1 MLIANIVNGTEVDN
15 EMEKNLVDLII
26 ELKKGCMENENQ
38 IRTLCN
44 ISLAEYKAILE
55 IETTE
60 RITCNVLSE
69 KMGLS
74 VSRGSRIIDNLVRK
88 GYLLRMENPEDRRS
102 FVLSLSSKG
111 AEIKKQIEQER
122 NNCEYRLRKNLSTR
136 EVELIKKGLE
146 IIAKA
151 FNQKYQ

>member
-1 MLIANIVNGTEVDN
+1 
-15 EMEKNLVDLII
+15 MEKNLVDLII

-60 RITCNVLSE
+60 TITCNVLSE

-74 VSRGSRIIDNLVRK
+74 ISRGSRIIDSLVRK

-111 AEIKKQIEQER
+111 TEIKKQIEQER
-122 NNCEYRLRKNLSTR
+122 NNYEYRIRKNLSVR
-136 EVELIKKGLE
+136 EVKLIKEGLE
-146 IIAKA
+146 LIAKA
-151 FNQKYQ
+151 FNQQ

>member
-1 MLIANIVNGTEVDN
+1 
-15 EMEKNLVDLII
+15 MEKNIVDLII
-26 ELKKGCMENENQ
+26 ELKKGCMEDEKQ

-60 RITCNVLSE
+60 RITCNVLSK

-74 VSRGSRIIDNLVRK
+74 FSRGSRIIDSLVRK
-88 GYLLRMENPEDRRS
+88 RYLSRMENPEDRRS
-102 FVLSLSSKG
+102 FILSLSSKG

-122 NNCEYRLRKNLSTR
+122 NNCEYRLRKNLSAR
-136 EVELIKKGLE
+136 EVELIKEGLE
-146 IIAKA
+146 LIAKV
-151 FNQKYQ
+151 FNQ

>member
-1 MLIANIVNGTEVDN
+1 MLIANFVNGTGVDN
-15 EMEKNLVDLII
+15 KMEKKLVDLII
-26 ELKKGCMENENQ
+26 ELKKGCIEDEKQ

-44 ISLAEYKAILE
+44 VSLAEYKAVLE
-55 IETTE
+55 IEKKE

-74 VSRGSRIIDNLVRK
+74 VSRGSRIIDSLVKK

-122 NNCEYRLRKNLSTR
+122 NNFEYRLRKNLSVR
-136 EVELIKKGLE
+136 EIKLIKKGLE
-146 IIAKA
+146 LITKV
-151 FNQKYQ
+151 FNQQ

>member
-1 MLIANIVNGTEVDN
+1 MLTANIVNSTEVDN

-26 ELKKGCMENENQ
+26 ELKKGCMEDEKQ

-44 ISLAEYKAILE
+44 VSLAEYKGIME

-74 VSRGSRIIDNLVRK
+74 VSRGSRIIDSLVRK
-88 GYLLRMENPEDRRS
+88 RYLLRMTNPEDRRS

-111 AEIKKQIEQER
+111 AEIKKKIEQER
-122 NNCEYRLRKNLSTR
+122 NNCEYRLRKNLSAG
-136 EVELIKKGLE
+136 EVELIKEGLE
-146 IIAKA
+146 LIAKV
-151 FNQKYQ
+151 FNQQ

>member
-1 MLIANIVNGTEVDN
+1 
-15 EMEKNLVDLII
+15 MEDEK
-26 ELKKGCMENENQ
+26 Q

-60 RITCNVLSE
+60 RITCNVLSK

-74 VSRGSRIIDNLVRK
+74 FSRGSRIIDSLVRK
-88 GYLLRMENPEDRRS
+88 RYLSRMENPEDRRS
-102 FVLSLSSKG
+102 FILSLSSKG

-122 NNCEYRLRKNLSTR
+122 NNCEYRLRKNLSAR
-136 EVELIKKGLE
+136 EVELIKEGLE
-146 IIAKA
+146 LIAKV
-151 FNQKYQ
+151 FNQ

>member
-15 EMEKNLVDLII
+15 KMEKNLVDLII
-26 ELKKGCMENENQ
+26 ELKKGCMEDEKQ

-44 ISLAEYKAILE
+44 VSLAEYKAVLE
-55 IETTE
+55 INITE

-74 VSRGSRIIDNLVRK
+74 VSRGSRIIDGLVRK

-111 AEIKKQIEQER
+111 AEVKKQIEQER
-122 NNCEYRLRKNLSTR
+122 NNCEYRLRKNLSVG
-136 EVELIKKGLE
+136 EVELIKEGLE
-146 IIAKA
+146 LIAKV
-151 FNQKYQ
+151 FNQQ

>member
-1 MLIANIVNGTEVDN
+1 
-15 EMEKNLVDLII
+15 MERNLVDLII
-26 ELKKGCMENENQ
+26 ELKKGYMEDENQ

-44 ISLAEYKAILE
+44 ISLAEYKAILK

-60 RITCNVLSE
+60 RTTCNVLSE

-88 GYLLRMENPEDRRS
+88 GYLLRMGNPEDRRS

-146 IIAKA
+146 LIAKA

>member
-1 MLIANIVNGTEVDN
+1 MANIVNSTEVDN
-15 EMEKNLVDLII
+15 KMEKNLVDLIL
-26 ELKKGCMENENQ
+26 ELKKGCMEDENQ

-74 VSRGSRIIDNLVRK
+74 VSRGSRIIDSLVRK
-88 GYLLRMENPEDRRS
+88 VYLLRMENPEDRRS

-136 EVELIKKGLE
+136 EIELIKEGLE
-146 IIAKA
+146 LIAKV
-151 FNQKYQ
+151 FNQK

>member
-1 MLIANIVNGTEVDN
+1 LPTANIANGTKVDN
-15 EMEKNLVDLII
+15 KMEEKLIDLII
-26 ELKKGCMENENQ
+26 ELKKGCVEDEKQ

-74 VSRGSRIIDNLVRK
+74 ISRGSRIIDGLVRE

-102 FVLSLSSKG
+102 FVLSLSFKG
-111 AEIKKQIEQER
+111 AKIRKQIEQER
-122 NNCEYRLRKNLSTR
+122 NNCEYRLRKNLSAR
-136 EVELIKKGLE
+136 EVELIKEGLE
-146 IIAKA
+146 LIAKVS
-151 FNQKYQ
+151 N